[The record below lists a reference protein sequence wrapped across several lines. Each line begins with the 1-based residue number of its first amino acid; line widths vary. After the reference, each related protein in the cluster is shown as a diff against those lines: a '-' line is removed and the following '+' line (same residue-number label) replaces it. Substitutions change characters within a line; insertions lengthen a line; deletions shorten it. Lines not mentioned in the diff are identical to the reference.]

1 MTKIGQLLMEIER
14 QREREKERE
23 RVEKE
28 SIEGNE
34 IQWDL
39 IHRVGKVRE
48 STPLNLVGSFL
59 YKEKRIPYRY

>member
-1 MTKIGQLLMEIER
+1 MTKIEQLLMEIER
-14 QREREKERE
+14 QRERERE

-59 YKEKRIPYRY
+59 CKEKRSPYRY